1 MVGKSPFGGGG
12 DSGGGGASDSWGE
25 PAGTV
30 TPATKETAVGAVA
43 TVAPSLMAYQE
54 QTPTAPTVAK
64 TTVPTEVAM
73 PNDTGVKQFVASK
86 QEKVGAEEAGSAAG
100 PTVINAPQNSTVNNS
115 QAASNKNVREKPSCP
130 SNTFANIY
138 NKLVWV

>member
-30 TPATKETAVGAVA
+30 TPATKETAAGAVA
-43 TVAPSLMAYQE
+43 TPPSLMAYQE
-54 QTPTAPTVAK
+54 DAPQTPTAAK
-64 TTVPTEVAM
+64 AVPTEVPM
-73 PNDTGVKQFVASK
+73 PNNDGVNQFVASK
-86 QEKVGAEEAGSAAG
+86 EDAIGAEEAGSG
-100 PTVINAPQNSTVNNS
+100 TGTTVINAPQNSTVNNS
-115 QAASNKNVREKPSCP
+115 QSASNKNVREKPAET
-130 SNTFANIY
+130 SNAFQKIY